1 MRKLYSINQP
11 FFLVNFSK
19 KNTTKMLFF
28 ACKFYQKALYY
39 FLVNIFYTAKHM
51 WLFRTNLYYFFTQNG
66 FTFTDRLLLASLVF
80 IAIFA
85 LLALCRTLAEFIIN
99 QLENRFRNNHFKIWL
114 NITNNLSYPFIIF
127 TSLFAASFGFY
138 VSPTISNNFDNLY
151 IFILI
156 LVVINFV
163 REVITNSIRLFLMNK
178 EDISKEAINTAT
190 NFVNVTS
197 LIVLWILAILL
208 FLQFSQFD
216 TQALLG
222 GLGIASII
230 IAFAFQSFLKDIF
243 AFFSIYIDR
252 SFAVG
257 DYIVFGKVEG
267 TIKEIRLRTTKITA
281 LKGHDIIVPN
291 DKITSGIIENFN
303 RLPRRRVS
311 LNFLLTSAL
320 SVKKTRL
327 IAGQI
332 YQILLENTSFLEKID
347 IKAVVFDEIT
357 SQGLRFKII
366 YYFRGSNYMEH
377 LQYKEK
383 INLIILEILEKNHA
397 PLVQISDFSAS
408 SSE

>member
-1 MRKLYSINQP
+1 
-11 FFLVNFSK
+11 
-19 KNTTKMLFF
+19 
-28 ACKFYQKALYY
+28 
-39 FLVNIFYTAKHM
+39 M

-66 FTFTDRLLLASLVF
+66 FTFTDRLLLAGLVF
-80 IAIFA
+80 VAIFA

-99 QLENRFRNNHFKIWL
+99 QLENRFHNGRFKIWL
-114 NITNNLSYPFIIF
+114 NITNNLSYPFIAL
-127 TSLFAASFGFY
+127 TSLFAASFCFY
-138 VSPTISNNFDNLY
+138 VSSTISQNFDHVY

-156 LVVINFV
+156 LVIINFI
-163 REVITNSIRLFLMNK
+163 REVITNFIRLFLMNK
-178 EDISKEAINTAT
+178 ENISKEAIKTAT

-197 LIVLWILAILL
+197 LIVLWILAALL
-208 FLQFSQFD
+208 FLQFSQVD

-311 LNFLLTSAL
+311 INFLLTNSLSA
-320 SVKKTRL
+320 KKSRL
-327 IAGQI
+327 ITEQV
-332 YQILLENTSFLEKID
+332 YQALLESTTFSEKID
-347 IKAVVFDEIT
+347 IKAVIFDEIT
-357 SQGLRFKII
+357 SQGLMFKII
-366 YYFRGSNYMEH
+366 YYFCGSNFMEH

-397 PLVQISDFSAS
+397 SLVQVPDLS
-408 SSE
+408 SHANEV

>member
-1 MRKLYSINQP
+1 
-11 FFLVNFSK
+11 
-19 KNTTKMLFF
+19 
-28 ACKFYQKALYY
+28 
-39 FLVNIFYTAKHM
+39 M
-51 WLFRTNLYYFFTQNG
+51 WLFRTNLYYFFAQNG
-66 FTFTDRLLLASLVF
+66 FTLTDRFLLASLLFVT
-80 IAIFA
+80 IFA
-85 LLALCRTLAEFIIN
+85 FFALCRTLAELIIN
-99 QLENRFRNNHFKIWL
+99 QLENRFQNGRFKIWL
-114 NITNNLSYPFIIF
+114 NITNNLSYPFIIL
-127 TSLFAASFGFY
+127 TSLFAASFCFY
-138 VSPTISNNFDNLY
+138 ISSSISQSFDNIY

-156 LVVINFV
+156 LAIINFI
-163 REVITNSIRLFLMNK
+163 REVITNFIRLFLMNK
-178 EDISKEAINTAT
+178 EDISKEAIKTAT

-197 LIVLWILAILL
+197 LIVLWILAILI
-208 FLQFSQFD
+208 FLQFSQVD

-222 GLGIASII
+222 GLGVASII

-257 DYIVFGKVEG
+257 DYIVFGNVEG

-281 LKGHDIIVPN
+281 LKGHDIIIPN

-311 LNFLLTSAL
+311 LNFLLTSSLPANK
-320 SVKKTRL
+320 SRL
-327 IAGQI
+327 IAEQL
-332 YQILLENTSFLEKID
+332 YQSLLENTSFLEKID

-383 INLIILEILEKNHA
+383 INLLILEILEKNHA
-397 PLVQISDFSAS
+397 QLVQISDFSS
-408 SSE
+408 NTSES